1 MTALSLF
8 NFDMCI
14 KKFKKI
20 VYKSNFLVYNNNVK
34 TKFKKG
40 KHYDY

>member
-14 KKFKKI
+14 KKNLKKF
-20 VYKSNFLVYNNNVK
+20 VYKSNFLVYNYIVK
-34 TKFKKG
+34 NKI
-40 KHYDY
+40 